1 MREVVCATANPHKVE
16 EMAAIFAGVVR
27 LLPRPS
33 DVSDI
38 DETGI
43 TLEDNA
49 CLKARTIASHVGA
62 DAMADDTGLEIDALD
77 GEPGVRS
84 ARYAG
89 DDANDAA
96 NRALVLSRLKVVN
109 NRRARFRT
117 VIAVATATGEC
128 TTVVGEC
135 LGTIASE
142 ERGTNG
148 FGYDSIF
155 IPDDGDGRTFAE
167 MTADEK
173 NKISH
178 RARALAALLAQWS

>member
-1 MREVVCATANPHKVE
+1 MRKVVCATANPHKVE
-16 EMAAIFAGVVR
+16 EMAAIFAGVVQ
-27 LLPRPS
+27 LLPRPA
-33 DVSDI
+33 DVGEI
-38 DETGI
+38 DETGT

-62 DAMADDTGLEIDALD
+62 DAMADDTGLEIVSLD
-77 GEPGVRS
+77 GAPGVRS

-96 NRALVLSRLKVVN
+96 NRALVLSRMKNVV

-117 VIAVATATGEC
+117 VIAVAAADGEC

-135 LGTIASE
+135 AGVIADH

-148 FGYDSIF
+148 FGYDAIF

-167 MTADEK
+167 MTAEEK

-178 RARALAALLAQWS
+178 RARALSALLASWS